1 MEKIIAHT
9 KRSVVF
15 SLIFLVWLLPTAHAQ
30 NFDLR
35 MLESIQ
41 SARTPAGVQTM
52 QGFSNTIYPVAV
64 AAVAGELAYG
74 YLSHDKT
81 WQRNG
86 WQMAAG
92 LSVTLGATY
101 ILKNTVKRERPFQK
115 YPEYVAANSST
126 GEYSFPSGHTST
138 AFSLATSLSLQCPKW
153 YVIAPSFLYAGAIG
167 YSRMYLGMHYPSD
180 VAAGAVIGVASSWI
194 TYKGTQWLQHRKQAS
209 KKPETF

>member
-1 MEKIIAHT
+1 ME
-9 KRSVVF
+9 
-15 SLIFLVWLLPTAHAQ
+15 
-30 NFDLR
+30 LR

-41 SARTPAGVQTM
+41 SGRTTTGVQVAN
-52 QGFSNTIYPVAV
+52 GISNTIYPVA
-64 AAVAGELAYG
+64 AGAVIGELAYG
-74 YLSHDKT
+74 YLAHDKT
-81 WQRNG
+81 WQTNG

-92 LSVTLGATY
+92 LTVTLGATY

-115 YPEYVAANSST
+115 YPEQVISDSHTN
-126 GEYSFPSGHTST
+126 EYSFPSGHTST

-194 TYKGTQWLQHRKQAS
+194 TYKGTQWLQHRKQAT